1 MLRRRTAGE
10 MSSTTAAST
19 SNPSSTSA
27 MAPPPAERKA
37 TEKSNMATA
46 SVDGDDCIDSGSRAV
61 WFNNSISVLMAIRSL
76 STPKSN
82 QL

>member
-19 SNPSSTSA
+19 SNHSTST
-27 MAPPPAERKA
+27 MAPAERKA

-46 SVDGDDCIDSGSRAV
+46 SIDGDDCIDSGSRAV
-61 WFNNSISVLMAIRSL
+61 WFHNSISVLMAIRSL

>member
-10 MSSTTAAST
+10 MSSTTAALT

-27 MAPPPAERKA
+27 MAPVERKA

>member
-1 MLRRRTAGE
+1 VFFHFNLMLRRRTAGE

-19 SNPSSTSA
+19 SNHSTST
-27 MAPPPAERKA
+27 MAPAERKA

-46 SVDGDDCIDSGSRAV
+46 SIDGDDCIGAP
-61 WFNNSISVLMAIRSL
+61 L
-76 STPKSN
+76 STLRLN